1 MASSLNPKKIYDVF
15 LSFRGAD
22 LRNNFIG
29 HLYQALHHN
38 GVYTFQDSEELKKG
52 DQISPVLMKAIEES
66 CIAIIVF
73 SEDYASSR
81 WCLEELAKII
91 ECKEQKNL
99 IVLLLFYKVD
109 PKEVREGRKSYKRS
123 LGKHEFKFGKD
134 SEKVKRW
141 KKALSNAGNLSRWHL
156 NDGDESELIQ
166 EIVNKISTYLDRP
179 LHVAKHP
186 IGIYSR
192 VTELKS
198 MLKLESNDG
207 VLMVGLWGQGGIGKT
222 CLAKALYNALF
233 RKFEGACFLTNVR
246 ETSKDSRGLVTLQ
259 EIMLNDILLPQQR
272 LKVPNVDEGINLIQ
286 RRLGRKKVLL
296 IPDDVDALCH
306 LDALAGTGEW
316 FGNGSR
322 IIVTTRDKQLLTCH
336 RIDQDHVYKVEP
348 LSNIQARELL
358 SKHAFQ
364 THQIKTNLVDGAL
377 EYAKGLPL
385 ALEVLGSL
393 LCGTIKKLSRNPDK
407 NINNVVKVSFNGL
420 DENEK
425 EIFLHIACFF
435 KGWARGCTK
444 KVLDS
449 CDLETIV
456 GFDVLI
462 KRSLIS
468 IEHGIIRMHDLI
480 QAMCMDIVNQGC
492 RDDPARRNRLWLYDD
507 VIDVLSC
514 DMGDYAVKAIVLAL
528 PEPIEMHINPNAF
541 TKLRRLRLLILHN
554 MHSSVQGPICLP
566 SELRWLEWPGCA
578 HEIPKFSAS
587 PKKLVG
593 LDMKCLS
600 KLVSLFLQA
609 FQNLKYI
616 NFSHCKL
623 MVRMPDLLCTPNL
636 EELDFSNC
644 KNLVEAH
651 ESIAYLDKLRVMNLS
666 KCRELSV
673 FPNVLR
679 SKNLQVLNFNH
690 CTKFERFPDILNKL
704 EGLEELFLE
713 GIAIRELP
721 TSIENL
727 VALKRM
733 YIRDCKNLEHLPSN
747 IYKLQN
753 LEDLEVQHC
762 TNLIKFPQYK
772 NSLDSCM
779 KAGLSNLRRLNLARC
794 NLSQVEF
801 LENLSCFPL
810 LEHLILVENNIT
822 TLPSSINKCDHLYM
836 LYVRNCH
843 ELQEILKLPPFFRYF
858 EANLTT
864 IHSFVHRD
872 LANMVIDSHYQ

>member
-1 MASSLNPKKIYDVF
+1 MASSLEPKRIYDVF

-22 LRNNFIG
+22 LHNNFIA
-29 HLYQALHHN
+29 HLYQALHRD
-38 GVYTFQDSEELKKG
+38 GVYTFRDSEELKKG
-52 DQISPVLMKAIEES
+52 DQILLVLMKAIEES

-99 IVLLLFYKVD
+99 IVLPVFYKAD
-109 PKEVREGRKSYKRS
+109 PREVREGRKSYQRS

-141 KKALSNAGNLSRWHL
+141 KKALFDAGNLSGWHL

-233 RKFEGACFLTNVR
+233 RKFEGACFLANVR

-259 EIMLNDILLPQQR
+259 EMIINDILLPQQR
-272 LKVPNVDEGINLIQ
+272 LKVSNVDEGNNLIQ

-296 IPDDVDALCH
+296 ILDDADALCH
-306 LDALAGTGEW
+306 LDALAGKGEW

-348 LSNIQARELL
+348 LSNSQAHELL

-364 THQIKTNLVDGAL
+364 THQIKTDLVDGAL

-393 LCGTIKKLSRNPDK
+393 LCGTTEDVWESTIKKLSRNPDK
-407 NINNVVKVSFNGL
+407 NINNVLKVSFDGL

-425 EIFLHIACFF
+425 DIFLHIACFF
-435 KGWARGCTK
+435 KGWARECTK
-444 KVLDS
+444 KILDS

-468 IEHGIIRMHDLI
+468 FEHGIIRMHDLI
-480 QAMCMDIVNQGC
+480 QAMGMDIVNQGC

-514 DMGDYAVKAIVLAL
+514 DMV
-528 PEPIEMHINPNAF
+528 
-541 TKLRRLRLLILHN
+541 
-554 MHSSVQGPICLP
+554 
-566 SELRWLEWPGCA
+566 
-578 HEIPKFSAS
+578 
-587 PKKLVG
+587 
-593 LDMKCLS
+593 
-600 KLVSLFLQA
+600 
-609 FQNLKYI
+609 
-616 NFSHCKL
+616 
-623 MVRMPDLLCTPNL
+623 
-636 EELDFSNC
+636 LDF
-644 KNLVEAH
+644 L
-651 ESIAYLDKLRVMNLS
+651 
-666 KCRELSV
+666 
-673 FPNVLR
+673 
-679 SKNLQVLNFNH
+679 
-690 CTKFERFPDILNKL
+690 
-704 EGLEELFLE
+704 LF
-713 GIAIRELP
+713 
-721 TSIENL
+721 
-727 VALKRM
+727 
-733 YIRDCKNLEHLPSN
+733 
-747 IYKLQN
+747 
-753 LEDLEVQHC
+753 
-762 TNLIKFPQYK
+762 
-772 NSLDSCM
+772 
-779 KAGLSNLRRLNLARC
+779 
-794 NLSQVEF
+794 
-801 LENLSCFPL
+801 
-810 LEHLILVENNIT
+810 
-822 TLPSSINKCDHLYM
+822 
-836 LYVRNCH
+836 
-843 ELQEILKLPPFFRYF
+843 
-858 EANLTT
+858 
-864 IHSFVHRD
+864 
-872 LANMVIDSHYQ
+872 YQTRIV